1 MEGILRGT
9 LGALMVVLASVSKPG
24 AGLASDRKVDHER
37 GIAMNR
43 FSLAGVSFRALTS
56 TCLNASDRQPGSG
69 PVRSCRPD
77 ERSLKEIAL
86 WVAAML
92 GEPEAKALPSIRF
105 LSQDA
110 MRAIRLREFNS
121 ASDIVALY
129 EDATETIF
137 LREGWTGQTTA
148 EISILVHEMVHHLQ
162 KQAGLTFACPEA
174 REAQAYA
181 VQAAWLSRYG
191 QSLEGE
197 FAINPLTLLVL
208 TNCAM

>member
-1 MEGILRGT
+1 MDY
-9 LGALMVVLASVSKPG
+9 S
-24 AGLASDRKVDHER
+24 GLAGEP
-37 GIAMNR
+37 
-43 FSLAGVSFRALTS
+43 FRALES
-56 TCLNASDRQPGSG
+56 TCLNASGRQPDSG
-69 PVRSCRPD
+69 LVRSCRPG
-77 ERSLKEIAL
+77 ERSLKEISL
-86 WVAAML
+86 WVAEML
-92 GEPEAKALPSIRF
+92 GEPEAEALPSIRF
-105 LSQDA
+105 LSQNA
-110 MRAIRLREFNS
+110 MRAIRHREFHS
-121 ASDIVALY
+121 ANDVVALY

-191 QSLEGE
+191 QSLERE

-208 TNCAM
+208 TNCTM